1 MTSGSD
7 RNPAL
12 REVAGLYSASLA
24 EHGLVP
30 QGVGWGD
37 DESHRLR
44 FAQLAAILPDR
55 PESLTVADLGCG
67 YGAFF
72 DYLDERLG
80 SRLGRYIGY
89 EISAEMAAAA
99 RERLRDPRAHVVE
112 SGVPTDEVVD
122 YSFACG
128 PFNVKLDA
136 TDQHWDAYVKRQ
148 LRALAKTS
156 RSGLAFN
163 LLTTDVD
170 WRDPKLFYAD
180 PQAYVEFCKQELS
193 PDVVLVDEYA
203 LYEWTIHVRFDR

>member
-7 RNPAL
+7 RSPAL
-12 REVAGLYSASLA
+12 RDVAGLYSASLA

-44 FAQLAAILPDR
+44 FAQLAAILPDHA
-55 PESLTVADLGCG
+55 ESLAVADLGCG

-80 SRLGRYIGY
+80 LRLERYIGY

-99 RERLRDPRAHVVE
+99 RERLRDPRARVVE
-112 SGVPTDEVVD
+112 SAEPTDEVD

-128 PFNVKLDA
+128 PFNVKLDVA
-136 TDQHWDAYVKRQ
+136 VEDWDVYIKNQ
-148 LRALAKTS
+148 LRTLAATS
-156 RSGLAFN
+156 RLGLAFN
-163 LLTTDVD
+163 LLTTEVD

-180 PQAYVEFCKQELS
+180 PQAYLEFCQRELS
-193 PDVVLVDEYA
+193 PDVLLVDEYP